1 MLSLI
6 YGSTASQPFTDTDLV
21 ELLKKAREK
30 NERLDVTGCL
40 LYHKGTFLQVLEGDE
55 TTVVDLFETIRKDN
69 RHHEVICFLKR
80 TIPEREFGEWRMG
93 FIKADKDNIPNED
106 GYTNILANPQQTK
119 INFVKQPSFAHE
131 FMLAFRDNIR

>member
-6 YGSTASQPFTDTDLV
+6 YGSTATQTFSDADLV
-21 ELLKKAREK
+21 DLLKKAREK
-30 NERLDVTGCL
+30 NARLDVTGCL

-55 TTVVDLFETIRKDN
+55 TTINKLFDTISKDS

-80 TIPEREFGEWRMG
+80 KIQEREFGEWRMG
-93 FIKADKDNIPNED
+93 FVNAQRGNGVTVD
-106 GYTNILANPQQTK
+106 GYTNFLANPQQTK
-119 INFVKQPSFAHE
+119 LDFVKQPSFAHE

>member
-6 YGSTASQPFTDTDLV
+6 YGSTASQLFTDSELV

-55 TTVVDLFETIRKDN
+55 ATVVELFGSIRKDT
-69 RHHEVICFLKR
+69 RHKEVICFLKR
-80 TIPEREFGEWRMG
+80 SIPEREFGEWRMG
-93 FIKADKDNIPNED
+93 FVKAEKDNFPSED
-106 GYTNILANPQQTK
+106 GYTNFLADPHQTK